1 MCGISWCQATKT
13 PGGSETFRVSA
24 EIAGIAGNIV
34 LNNALDTVRSEY
46 ISRLLKGVIQTKK
59 AILIAINMPEAPK
72 TKCKTCFGDPRIIL
86 YGFKKDPPPYIPTF
100 LTP

>member
-46 ISRLLKGVIQTKK
+46 ISRLLKI
-59 AILIAINMPEAPK
+59 K
-72 TKCKTCFGDPRIIL
+72 TKSAIVCPLDKPASH
-86 YGFKKDPPPYIPTF
+86 PYP
-100 LTP
+100 LS